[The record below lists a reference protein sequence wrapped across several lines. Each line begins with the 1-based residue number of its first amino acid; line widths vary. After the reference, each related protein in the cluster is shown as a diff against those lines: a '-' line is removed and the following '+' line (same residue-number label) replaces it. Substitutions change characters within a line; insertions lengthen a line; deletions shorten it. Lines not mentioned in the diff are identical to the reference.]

1 MAYEMRIRDL
11 SADVCSS
18 DLFDDRYGYPGEY
31 ALLKC
36 VSCGHHRLATE
47 MNGDEIGDLYT
58 NYYPRSSFDVEAWSP
73 PREEGRLRVWWSG
86 LKASAFRWV
95 PRDVT
100 ILDVGCGF
108 GEALGYHRARGCDAH
123 GIERSEERRVGKE
136 GVSTVSTR

>member
-1 MAYEMRIRDL
+1 MKFMHSPNLSTRQPCECGAIL
-11 SADVCSS
+11 SAQLT
-18 DLFDDRYGYPGEY
+18 LFDDRYGYPGEY

-100 ILDVGCGF
+100 ILDVGC
-108 GEALGYHRARGCDAH
+108 
-123 GIERSEERRVGKE
+123 RSEEHTSELPSLMRISYAVFCLKKKKK
-136 GVSTVSTR
+136 

>member
-1 MAYEMRIRDL
+1 
-11 SADVCSS
+11 
-18 DLFDDRYGYPGEY
+18 
-31 ALLKC
+31 
-36 VSCGHHRLATE
+36 

-100 ILDVGCGF
+100 ILAVGCGF

-123 GIERSEERRVGKE
+123 GIAADRNILRFAPRDPTRVGQVKR
-136 GVSTVSTR
+136 GSVRVDLGGRRHRHKRNKTSTTTR